1 MSESLISPVPGLR
14 EFRIQTSDPQVQIEG
29 RIGGNGP
36 ALLLLHGNPLSQMSW
51 NRILPQLMQHFTV
64 VTTDLRGYG
73 ESSKPEGTADHSN
86 YSFRRMGQD
95 QFEVMTSLG
104 FERFRLAGHDR
115 GARVAYRMALDAP
128 ERVERV
134 AFLDILPTHY
144 VFHHIT
150 ADMAVD
156 LYHWFFMAQPKGFP
170 ERLLGGHEAFYI
182 RDKLMKQGPGKGG
195 FTEQEIL
202 EYIRVCTPQ
211 NIHAVCEDYRAA
223 ATIDLTMD
231 TDDLQAGRLIQV
243 PTLVLWGE
251 RSHTALRHSPR
262 EVWPV
267 YCAQIEAMIGL
278 PCGHYPTEQ
287 APAETLAA
295 FRAFF

>member
-1 MSESLISPVPGLR
+1 MLEVAGMKKFRLPTSETG
-14 EFRIQTSDPQVQIEG
+14 VQIEG
-29 RIGGNGP
+29 RIGGSGSP
-36 ALLLLHGNPLSQMSW
+36 LLLLHGNPLSQNSW
-51 NRILPQLMQHFTV
+51 NRILPQLMRKHTV

-73 ESSKPEGTADHSN
+73 DSSKPQGLPDHTN

-95 QFEVMTSLG
+95 QFEVMRALG
-104 FERFRLAGHDR
+104 FERFALAGHDR

-128 ERVERV
+128 DLITKV

-195 FTEQEIL
+195 FTEEEIV
-202 EYIRVCTPQ
+202 EYIRVCTPE

-223 ATIDLTMD
+223 ASIDLRMD
-231 TDDLQAGRLIQV
+231 TADLEAGRLITV
-243 PTLVLWGE
+243 PTMVLWGE

-262 EVWPV
+262 EVWPM
-267 YCAQIEAMIGL
+267 YCSRIESMIGL

-287 APAETLAA
+287 APNETWQA
-295 FRAFF
+295 FDAFF